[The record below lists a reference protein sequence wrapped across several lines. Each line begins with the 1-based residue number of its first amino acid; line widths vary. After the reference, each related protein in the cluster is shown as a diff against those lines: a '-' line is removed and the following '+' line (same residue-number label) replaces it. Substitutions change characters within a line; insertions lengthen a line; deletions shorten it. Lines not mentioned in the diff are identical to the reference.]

1 VCLYLKGL
9 PLTAKKEKKKR
20 RKESLSW
27 LASAP
32 NADKNNNKSATN
44 IARVLILRY
53 TKTTVQAKI
62 LSIINYFKIFD

>member
-1 VCLYLKGL
+1 VLIPQRFAPNC
-9 PLTAKKEKKKR
+9 KK

-53 TKTTVQAKI
+53 IKTTVQAKI